1 MDRKAR
7 IRQLNDAFRQTFVGG
22 RVLMTPGVSELNT
35 NDLQG
40 VLSKVRMFDAF
51 DGDNDPHREHDFIEV
66 EHDGTTYFGK
76 IDYYAHDLRYG
87 SDDPAD
93 PDKTVRVLT
102 IMRADEY

>member
-1 MDRKAR
+1 MDKKAR

-22 RVLMTPGVSELNT
+22 RVLITPGVSELVANH
-35 NDLQG
+35 QQA
-40 VLSKVRMFDAF
+40 VLAKVRTFDSF
-51 DGDNDPHREHDFIEV
+51 DGDNDPHHEHDFVDV
-66 EHDGTTYFGK
+66 EHEGTTYFGK
-76 IDYYAHDLRYG
+76 IDYYAHDLQHG

>member
-1 MDRKAR
+1 MDKKAR

-22 RVLMTPGVSELNT
+22 RVLVTPGVSELEPADQET
-35 NDLQG
+35 
-40 VLSKVRMFDAF
+40 VLTKVRRFEAF
-51 DGDNDPHREHDFIEV
+51 DGDNDPHREHDFVEV

-76 IDYYAHDLRYG
+76 IDYYAHDLQHG

-93 PDKTVRVLT
+93 PDKTTRVLT